1 MIVRLERE
9 IFHVLNMNGKVVE
22 VRPQALHKKK
32 EYRNTIALDS
42 DQQTIQRKDIVK
54 VIDGPHSVS
63 FLSNF
68 SLRSALF
75 KNLQLSNIVSVQP
88 LKYTPSCDARVSV

>member
-1 MIVRLERE
+1 MFVSAQTVGVIVRLERE

-63 FLSNF
+63 SLNSVLLFSELLS
-68 SLRSALF
+68 
-75 KNLQLSNIVSVQP
+75 LS
-88 LKYTPSCDARVSV
+88 

>member
-22 VRPQALHKKK
+22 VKPQAIHKKK
-32 EYRNTIALDS
+32 EQRNTIALDS

-54 VIDGPHSVS
+54 VIDGPHSVC
-63 FLSNF
+63 
-68 SLRSALF
+68 
-75 KNLQLSNIVSVQP
+75 
-88 LKYTPSCDARVSV
+88 SCSDYSYGW